1 MLSFYVEEKVMGI
14 YQQPTDKH
22 GKGKEMI
29 EELTKEKLLKQSVEA
44 TKKNKDYIK
53 QLCKIALHEENYP
66 QLLFWLSDLIE
77 LQTNDREDFKSMEL
91 FRLKD

>member
-1 MLSFYVEEKVMGI
+1 MTE
-14 YQQPTDKH
+14 QT
-22 GKGKEMI
+22 
-29 EELTKEKLLKQSVEA
+29 TKETLLEQSVKS

-77 LQTNDREDFKSMEL
+77 LQINDEEDFKSMEI
-91 FRLKD
+91 FRRTK